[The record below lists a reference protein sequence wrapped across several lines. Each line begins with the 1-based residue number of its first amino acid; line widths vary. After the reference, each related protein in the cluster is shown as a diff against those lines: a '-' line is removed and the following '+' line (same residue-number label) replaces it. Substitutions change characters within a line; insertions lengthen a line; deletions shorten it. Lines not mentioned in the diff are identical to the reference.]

1 MAFRRIEKRI
11 ENANTYHFIK
21 GGNKK
26 DKIIYRQKCH
36 NKRVKIGTSSRKLMP
51 YLVLTQDGNI
61 YMVYSK
67 FHIFKGTIKRNRH
80 DCQFYKFFKE
90 YEAYLKQKGGTS
102 EI

>member
-1 MAFRRIEKRI
+1 
-11 ENANTYHFIK
+11 
-21 GGNKK
+21 
-26 DKIIYRQKCH
+26 
-36 NKRVKIGTSSRKLMP
+36 MP